1 MVSNVARLTSAL
13 RNSVFEEEDEADSSA
28 SPQTALTEKIDA
40 VRRDLAETG
49 VALFTDDRG
58 HRFRLVRKPA

>member
-13 RNSVFEEEDEADSSA
+13 RNSVFEDDDDSSS
-28 SPQTALTEKIDA
+28 SPETMLTEKIDA

>member
-13 RNSVFEEEDEADSSA
+13 RSSVFEEDEADSSL
-28 SPQTALTEKIDA
+28 SPETALTEKIDA

>member
-13 RNSVFEEEDEADSSA
+13 RNSVFEEEADPSTSLE
-28 SPQTALTEKIDA
+28 TVLTEKIDA
-40 VRRDLAETG
+40 VERDLAETG

>member
-13 RNSVFEEEDEADSSA
+13 RNSVFEEEEADSSP
-28 SPQTALTEKIDA
+28 SPETTLTEKIDA

>member
-13 RNSVFEEEDEADSSA
+13 RNSVLEDDSFNS
-28 SPQTALTEKIDA
+28 SSLETTLTEKIDA

>member
-13 RNSVFEEEDEADSSA
+13 RDSVFESDDQTGAP
-28 SPQTALTEKIDA
+28 SPSEPILSEKIDA
-40 VRRDLAETG
+40 VRRDLAQNG

-58 HRFRLVRKPA
+58 HRFRIVRKPA

>member
-13 RNSVFEEEDEADSSA
+13 RNSVLEDDSD
-28 SPQTALTEKIDA
+28 SPPSPETALSERIDA

-58 HRFRLVRKPA
+58 HRFRIVRKPA

>member
-13 RNSVFEEEDEADSSA
+13 RSSVFEEDEADL
-28 SPQTALTEKIDA
+28 SPSPETALTEKIDA

>member
-13 RNSVFEEEDEADSSA
+13 RNSVFEEDEADSSA
-28 SPQTALTEKIDA
+28 SPEIALTEKIDA

>member
-13 RNSVFEEEDEADSSA
+13 RNSVSEEDEADSSA
-28 SPQTALTEKIDA
+28 SPQIALTEKIDA

>member
-13 RNSVFEEEDEADSSA
+13 RNSVFEEEADSST
-28 SPQTALTEKIDA
+28 SLETVLTEKIDA
-40 VRRDLAETG
+40 VERDLAETG

>member
-13 RNSVFEEEDEADSSA
+13 RSSVLEEEVDSSP
-28 SPQTALTEKIDA
+28 SPETTLTEKIDA
-40 VRRDLAETG
+40 VGRDLAETG

>member
-13 RNSVFEEEDEADSSA
+13 RNSVLEEDADSPL
-28 SPQTALTEKIDA
+28 SPETTLTEKIAA

-58 HRFRLVRKPA
+58 HRFRIVRKPA

>member
-1 MVSNVARLTSAL
+1 MVSNVARLTNAL
-13 RNSVFEEEDEADSSA
+13 RSSVFESEDETDPSS
-28 SPQTALTEKIDA
+28 SSDPTLSEKIDA
-40 VRRDLAETG
+40 VSRDLAKDG

>member
-13 RNSVFEEEDEADSSA
+13 RNSVFEEEADSSP
-28 SPQTALTEKIDA
+28 SLETTLTEKIDA

-58 HRFRLVRKPA
+58 HRFRIVRKPA

>member
-13 RNSVFEEEDEADSSA
+13 RSSVLEEEADSSL
-28 SPQTALTEKIDA
+28 SPETTLTEKIDA
-40 VRRDLAETG
+40 VQRDLAETG

>member
-13 RNSVFEEEDEADSSA
+13 RNSVFEEEADSE
-28 SPQTALTEKIDA
+28 TTLTEKIDA

-58 HRFRLVRKPA
+58 DRFRIVRKPA

>member
-13 RNSVFEEEDEADSSA
+13 RNSVLEEDADLPL
-28 SPQTALTEKIDA
+28 SPEIALSEKIDA

-49 VALFTDDRG
+49 VAFFTDARG
-58 HRFRLVRKPA
+58 HRFRIVRKPA